1 MAGVTRRRM
10 QARGQAGG
18 PHVETARGVDGAG
31 AERGGAAQ
39 RPKAEPS
46 VQRPSH
52 TASSIRAPKRE
63 SASWADTVSVRPY
76 YENDLC
82 TAHVL

>member
-10 QARGQAGG
+10 QARSQAGG

-39 RPKAEPS
+39 RPEAEPS
-46 VQRPSH
+46 VQERPSH
-52 TASSIRAPKRE
+52 TASSSETRKRKLGRHRF
-63 SASWADTVSVRPY
+63 SSTV
-76 YENDLC
+76 L
-82 TAHVL
+82 

>member
-39 RPKAEPS
+39 RPEAEPS

-52 TASSIRAPKRE
+52 TASSSETRIKTRKRKLGRHRF
-63 SASWADTVSVRPY
+63 SSTV
-76 YENDLC
+76 L
-82 TAHVL
+82 

>member
-1 MAGVTRRRM
+1 M

-39 RPKAEPS
+39 RPEAEPS

-52 TASSIRAPKRE
+52 TASSSETRKRKLGRHRF
-63 SASWADTVSVRPY
+63 SSTV
-76 YENDLC
+76 L
-82 TAHVL
+82 